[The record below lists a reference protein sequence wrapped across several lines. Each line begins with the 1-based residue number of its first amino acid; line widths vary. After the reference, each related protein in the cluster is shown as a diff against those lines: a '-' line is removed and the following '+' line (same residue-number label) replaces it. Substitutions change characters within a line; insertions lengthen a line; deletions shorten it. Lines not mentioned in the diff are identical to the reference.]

1 MTFIN
6 LHIAFCGN
14 LNMCHKCGMFF
25 YLEEVDMEV
34 TAAVIRKRMKAVR
47 AGYSECE
54 RKKMSASI
62 CRKLMEAISDC
73 NPERKKILLL
83 TYYPMKFEVDVRPA
97 VRDFMKSGAL
107 VFYPV
112 TFLKLHEIRFY
123 RVDETDELKP
133 GCMGIMEPEKREDG
147 RNFQTYYDKYLSEKS
162 SDFIAVSITPGLA
175 FDRDGGRI
183 GYGGGF
189 YDRFFAEHKVI
200 KAGVAFHGQI
210 SDDLHL
216 EEHDVRMDMVVTDD

>member
-1 MTFIN
+1 
-6 LHIAFCGN
+6 
-14 LNMCHKCGMFF
+14 
-25 YLEEVDMEV
+25 
-34 TAAVIRKRMKAVR
+34 MK
-47 AGYSECE
+47 
-54 RKKMSASI
+54 K
-62 CRKLMEAISDC
+62 
-73 NPERKKILLL
+73 
-83 TYYPMKFEVDVRPA
+83 
-97 VRDFMKSGAL
+97 
-107 VFYPV
+107 
-112 TFLKLHEIRFY
+112 
-123 RVDETDELKP
+123 ET
-133 GCMGIMEPEKREDG
+133 EPEKREDG

-210 SDDLHL
+210 LDDLHL